1 MCLKY
6 LRNVCFSDNYKKRE
20 IYDKYSAEEK
30 VVEEIS
36 DEEDFNKS
44 VTERR
49 QQIEKRLSIDRAI
62 PASSQRVEI
71 VQEISSIKGQSL
83 VEDKIMEAE
92 QKTTQEIPKSIS
104 STDSKAADVLK
115 TTLPSDVQRL
125 ESTKPTETT
134 TKITTIVTETRT
146 DLKPD
151 TDKLIYN
158 TNEITNERRDSELLE
173 GVTHILETKKPI
185 SKIIATEGKYEHLM
199 TQYIYNIN
207 VVNAFYP

>member
-1 MCLKY
+1 MY
-6 LRNVCFSDNYKKRE
+6 LRNSCFSDKYKERE
-20 IYDKYSAEEK
+20 SYDKYSAEEK
-30 VVEEIS
+30 VVEETS
-36 DEEDFNKS
+36 DEEDFNRS

-49 QQIEKRLSIDRAI
+49 QQIEKRLSTDRAI

-92 QKTTQEIPKSIS
+92 QKTTQEIPKSVS
-104 STDSKAADVLK
+104 SADSKAGVPK
-115 TTLPSDVQRL
+115 TTLPSDVQHV
-125 ESTKPTETT
+125 ESTKPTETI
-134 TKITTIVTETRT
+134 TKITSITTETRT

-151 TDKLIYN
+151 TDKLMYN

-199 TQYIYNIN
+199 LNKII
-207 VVNAFYP
+207 

>member
-1 MCLKY
+1 M
-6 LRNVCFSDNYKKRE
+6 
-20 IYDKYSAEEK
+20 EEA
-30 VVEEIS
+30 S

-92 QKTTQEIPKSIS
+92 QKTTQEVQKSVS
-104 STDSKAADVLK
+104 SADSKATGVPK
-115 TTLPSDVQRL
+115 TTLPSDDQHA
-125 ESTKPTETT
+125 ESAKPTETI

-146 DLKPD
+146 DLKQD
-151 TDKLIYN
+151 TDKLMYS

-185 SKIIATEGKYEHLM
+185 AKIIATEGKY
-199 TQYIYNIN
+199 
-207 VVNAFYP
+207 